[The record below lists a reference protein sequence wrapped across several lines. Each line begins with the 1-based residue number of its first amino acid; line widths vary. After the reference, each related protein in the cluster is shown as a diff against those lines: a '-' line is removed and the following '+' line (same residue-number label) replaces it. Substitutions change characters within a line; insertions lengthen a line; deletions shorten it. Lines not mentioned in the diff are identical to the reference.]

1 MDERI
6 QQLMQKVRRIE
17 IKTNALSSNV
27 FAGEYHSA
35 FKGRGMSFS
44 EVREYQPGDDVR
56 DIDWNVTARFD
67 RTYVKVFEE
76 ERELNVMLLIDVSGS
91 LDFGSQG
98 QTQREML
105 TEIAATL
112 AFSAIR
118 NNDKIGVL
126 FFSDRV
132 EKFIP
137 PAKGRSHILR
147 IIRELLTIEPQSR
160 KTNIG
165 VGLEYFMRVVRKRS
179 VAFLL
184 SDFCDQA
191 LNTSVPQN
199 GKSKAKAEATNTAD
213 AATNT
218 PVDELRQKLMMAR
231 QKHDLVAVQIYDRR
245 MAELPDVG
253 LMKVEDAE
261 TGHQLYLDTSSKKVR
276 MAHAK
281 HWRDFSDRLELL
293 LNRCRVDHAAVM
305 TGSDYVKPLKGLL
318 ARRA

>member
-1 MDERI
+1 MDARV

-17 IKTNALSSNV
+17 IKTHALSNNV

-76 ERELNVMLLIDVSGS
+76 ERELTVMLLIDVSGS
-91 LDFGSQG
+91 LDFGSRG
-98 QTQREML
+98 QIQRDLL
-105 TEIAATL
+105 TEIAATIS
-112 AFSAIR
+112 FSAIR

-147 IIRELLTIEPQSR
+147 IIRELLTIEPQGR
-160 KTNIG
+160 KTDLN

-179 VAFLL
+179 ICFVL
-184 SDFCDQA
+184 SDFMIP
-191 LNTSVPQN
+191 L
-199 GKSKAKAEATNTAD
+199 
-213 AATNT
+213 
-218 PVDELRQKLMMAR
+218 DEEVTRRLAMAR
-231 QKHDLVAVQIYDRR
+231 RKHDVVALQVYDER
-245 MAELPDVG
+245 MAALPNVG

-261 TGHQLYLDTSSKKVR
+261 TGHLVYLDTSSRKVR
-276 MAHAK
+276 EAHAAYWK
-281 HWRDFSDRLELL
+281 SFTDSLETT
-293 LNRCRVDHAAVM
+293 LNRCHIDHAAVA
-305 TGSDYVKPLKGLL
+305 TGSDYVKPLKALFS
-318 ARRA
+318 RRS

>member
-1 MDERI
+1 MDDRI
-6 QQLMQKVRRIE
+6 KQLMQKVRRIE

-76 ERELNVMLLIDVSGS
+76 ERELTVMLLIDVSGS

-98 QTQREML
+98 QTQRELL

-147 IIRELLTIEPQSR
+147 IIRELLTIEPKSR
-160 KTNIG
+160 RTSIDA
-165 VGLEYFMRVVRKRS
+165 GLEFFMRVVRKRS
-179 VAFLL
+179 IAFLL
-184 SDFCDQA
+184 SDFCDAA
-191 LNTSVPQN
+191 LMPASAPKSSSLAAKF
-199 GKSKAKAEATNTAD
+199 GKKNSDAPATDPSD
-213 AATNT
+213 A
-218 PVDELRQKLMMAR
+218 LRRKLMMAR
-231 QKHDLVAVQIYDRR
+231 QKHDLVAVQIADQR
-245 MAELPDVG
+245 MASLPNVG
-253 LMKVEDAE
+253 LMKVQDAE
-261 TGHQLYLDTSSKKVR
+261 TGHQLYLDTSSAKVR
-276 MAHAK
+276 AAHAQ
-281 HWRDFSDRLELL
+281 HWRDFSGRLDLL
-293 LNRCRVDHAAVM
+293 LNRCRVDHTTVL
-305 TGSDYVKPLKGLL
+305 TGTDYVKPLRGLL